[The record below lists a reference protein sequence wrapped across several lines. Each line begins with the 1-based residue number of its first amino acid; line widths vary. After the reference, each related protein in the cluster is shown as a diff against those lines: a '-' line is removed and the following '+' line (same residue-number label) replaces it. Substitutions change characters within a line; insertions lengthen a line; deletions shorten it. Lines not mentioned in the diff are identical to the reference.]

1 MNGFFLT
8 TTEFTEIGVFLN
20 QELFSLRPE
29 PALSN
34 VEERLRGIL
43 RILRG
48 FREIHGENVCYRA
61 ASMINNTR
69 RICVGGE
76 NF

>member
-8 TTEFTEIGVFLN
+8 TTEIGVFLN

-34 VEERLRGIL
+34 VEGRLRGESSESFVDFV
-43 RILRG
+43 R
-48 FREIHGENVCYRA
+48 
-61 ASMINNTR
+61 SMVRMSVIVLHR
-69 RICVGGE
+69 
-76 NF
+76 

>member
-1 MNGFFLT
+1 MKIIHRRD
-8 TTEFTEIGVFLN
+8 TEFTEIGLFLN
-20 QELFSLRPE
+20 QELFSLRP
-29 PALSN
+29 L
-34 VEERLRGIL
+34 RLRGESSESFVDFVRSMV
-43 RILRG
+43 RI
-48 FREIHGENVCYRA
+48 CYRA

>member
-34 VEERLRGIL
+34 VEGRLRGESSECFVDFVRSMV
-43 RILRG
+43 RI
-48 FREIHGENVCYRA
+48 CYRA